1 MYYPAVHLTFTCFS
15 KIQLEYLLD
24 TFNIYFHPN
33 RADEVLSGFFFFKC
47 LFEGLGIAIQGAQ
60 RVMNIQCVPFGK
72 GLKVL

>member
-33 RADEVLSGFFFFKC
+33 RADEVLSGFFFS
-47 LFEGLGIAIQGAQ
+47 LS
-60 RVMNIQCVPFGK
+60 VY
-72 GLKVL
+72 LKVLELQFKEHRG